1 MVARGEVVRRM
12 NSKQNKTINQQSDIY
27 FTRRT
32 FILISG
38 KFHPDA
44 QDSKSAVIGKGA
56 GDAQSLKQGRKIN
69 TFAERASCWS
79 LSINRGC
86 QILPW
91 ETYWKYHH

>member
-1 MVARGEVVRRM
+1 MVAKGEVVGRM
-12 NSKQNKTINQQSDIY
+12 SSKQNKTINKQSDVY

-56 GDAQSLKQGRKIN
+56 GDAEFKTRKEDKHLLREPL
-69 TFAERASCWS
+69 AGA
-79 LSINRGC
+79 
-86 QILPW
+86 
-91 ETYWKYHH
+91 

>member
-69 TFAERASCWS
+69 IC
-79 LSINRGC
+79 
-86 QILPW
+86 
-91 ETYWKYHH
+91 